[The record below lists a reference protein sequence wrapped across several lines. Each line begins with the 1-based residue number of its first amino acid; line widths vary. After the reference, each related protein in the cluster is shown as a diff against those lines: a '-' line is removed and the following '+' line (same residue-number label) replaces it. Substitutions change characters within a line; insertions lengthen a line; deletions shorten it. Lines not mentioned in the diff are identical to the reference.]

1 MLRACGVM
9 RRMGTTGGGYFRGA
23 QGKSLFN
30 DESLKKAFERVSIG
44 SPTPLSASLPSSPSP
59 SSSVSPPRAKIN
71 SVLNFLLS
79 SKMLHA
85 KWSKLEIIDELY
97 KRKVDKKLS
106 FHLHVLYGL
115 GSKGLHLRRKGIISP
130 VLFQPL
136 LDYSQFVYIVQIMK
150 IADRE
155 RLAGTQEQADFVR
168 SFFRE

>member
-1 MLRACGVM
+1 MNYHRHLCSPHGKA
-9 RRMGTTGGGYFRGA
+9 RGN
-23 QGKSLFN
+23 SLFD
-30 DESLKKAFERVSIG
+30 DESLKKAFARVSIG
-44 SPTPLSASLPSSPSP
+44 
-59 SSSVSPPRAKIN
+59 

-79 SKMLHA
+79 SNMLQA

-97 KRKVDKKLS
+97 RRRVDKKLS

-136 LDYSQFVYIVQIMK
+136 LDYSQFAYIVQVMK

-155 RLAGTQEQADFVR
+155 RQIGTHEQADFVR
-168 SFFRE
+168 SFFRG